1 MNTKRQTVWLVS
13 MLSLMVILSAYY
25 LFTEDSGPSKTT
37 TANSHE
43 TAAGLTGEGDG
54 ANTEK
59 IVVND
64 VEHSDGSVLSEAD
77 KQIIDKFEEESKAAS
92 FSDYFTEQ
100 QFKRTETVQQEYD
113 RLMGIVSDTTNKD
126 SEEASSAMDQVGE
139 LEQREEKIND
149 LEASLREEF
158 KNVVVA
164 QEKNSYK
171 VVVEGDKLERSQADS
186 IIQLVM
192 NTLEVSADRVSVQLY
207 H

>member
-25 LFTEDSGPSKTT
+25 LFTEDSSASKTT
-37 TANSHE
+37 TANGNGI
-43 TAAGLTGEGDG
+43 TAEATGEGNG

-64 VEHSDGSVLSEAD
+64 VEYGDGSVLSEAD

-92 FSDYFTEQ
+92 SSDYFTQQ
-100 QFKRTETVQQEYD
+100 QFKREETVQQEYD
-113 RLMGIVSDTTNKD
+113 RLMGLINDTQT
-126 SEEASSAMDQVGE
+126 EEVKSVMTQVE
-139 LEQREEKIND
+139 QLEQHEEKIND
-149 LEASLREEF
+149 LEASLRDEF

-164 QEKNSYK
+164 QEKDSYK

-186 IIQLVM
+186 IIQLVI